1 MKNTN
6 HNTICH
12 AILVLLALLYF
23 HKCGKNI
30 RDITTFILVFLVYW
44 RGSQSGLTMVKLKR
58 TFDARSY
65 FEPCLN
71 HTSGTWHYCWWQ
83 NSAFDESQSEDLYP
97 KSVVW
102 LQYIERKTKTFLSR
116 NSSVWLVVSFE
127 NLSPIFC
134 VGWPTI

>member
-1 MKNTN
+1 MSRNP
-6 HNTICH
+6 
-12 AILVLLALLYF
+12 LVSKRYFYVYF

-44 RGSQSGLTMVKLKR
+44 RGSQSGQTMVKLKR